1 MNEEA
6 QNKDLLKSGLNIS
19 QESIEKKG
27 SVIIIYNEPQEI
39 PEESNFFL
47 IVYFFT
53 IFALELIF
61 KITVG
66 ILIIKSL
73 NSPKF
78 TITPIILTILIYYI
92 CKFTFNL
99 FYLLQFGNRLPI
111 WKSVYWFEMIL
122 SIGYITVFYSFYMYL
137 NGNLD
142 VSSLALFV
150 VPHIVL
156 TLIRFCVG
164 EGSGTLYLPGS
175 FLEFCFSLQILY
187 VMLKLANP
195 AAHSSWSWVLLFV
208 YVVCVGYLVVACVL
222 LVISVIFVLVFV
234 INRNLFQDINST
246 VIVFGAGFVFY
257 IIWNGFIY
265 YFLLVGVHKLLEAGN
280 IGPNASMPVDKGLH
294 GVGIALVVCA
304 ALTLFI
310 LMLFYCFLKD
320 LLLAHFNKGK
330 AKEISLTS
338 FAKNFN
344 TGMKP
349 VSGNYF
355 KKENGNEDGEKK
367 GDENNKLDTC
377 VICMDK
383 ESEILMKP
391 CGHSGVC
398 QECIIENLKNNNQC
412 PHCREK
418 IDKVYII
425 FFDEER
431 KEYLAKGVIQV
442 KV

>member
-1 MNEEA
+1 MKEA
-6 QNKDLLKSGLNIS
+6 EQNKDLLKSGLNIS

-27 SVIIIYNEPQEI
+27 SVVIIYNEPQEI

-47 IVYFFT
+47 VIYFFVMFAGELVAK
-53 IFALELIF
+53 IFAGI
-61 KITVG
+61 
-66 ILIIKSL
+66 ILIQLFK
-73 NSPKF
+73 SPKF
-78 TITPIILTILIYYI
+78 DITPLIICLLVYYI
-92 CKFTFNL
+92 WKFSFNL
-99 FYLLQFGNRLPI
+99 FYLIQFGNRLPAY
-111 WKSVYWFEMIL
+111 KSVYWFEMVL
-122 SIGYITVFYSFYMYL
+122 AIGYISVFYSCYMYL
-137 NGNLD
+137 KGSIG
-142 VSSLALFV
+142 VSSLAIFV
-150 VPHIVL
+150 APHIVL
-156 TLIRFCVG
+156 TLVRYCVG
-164 EGSGTLYLPGS
+164 EGMKTPYLPGS
-175 FLEFCFSLQILY
+175 LLEFCFSLQILY
-187 VMLKLANP
+187 VMLKLANV
-195 AAHSSWSWVLLFV
+195 AGHSNWTWVLLFA
-208 YVVCVGYLVVACVL
+208 YIISITYLVMAYIM
-222 LVISVIFVLVFV
+222 LVVFLIAALVFIFKRDVFQDYNPMMIIFV
-234 INRNLFQDINST
+234 S
-246 VIVFGAGFVFY
+246 GFAFY

-265 YFLLVGVHKLLEAGN
+265 YYLLTGFHNLFEEGVIA
-280 IGPNASMPVDKGLH
+280 PNANQPKDTSLH
-294 GVGIALVVCA
+294 SVGIALVVCA
-304 ALTLFI
+304 SITLFI
-310 LMLFYCFLKD
+310 LLLFYCFLKD
-320 LLLAHFNKGK
+320 LLLDHFNKGK

-355 KKENGNEDGEKK
+355 KKENDEGEEEKNGEK
-367 GDENNKLDTC
+367 NKLDTC

-442 KV
+442 KL